1 MSEKKDVT
9 MWSESLFDGL
19 YMALRKNK
27 RDALIIGLIKEI
39 KGKGYPPARI
49 VSLVED
55 NVSTVAG
62 RRVQTLLSGRP
73 TPQNSGKAPANSAKA
88 TATKARKQKSAGGF
102 TGWLMSL
109 FR

>member
-1 MSEKKDVT
+1 MSEQKDVT

-19 YMALRKNK
+19 YLALRKNK

-39 KGKGYPPARI
+39 KEKGYPPARI

-55 NVSTVAG
+55 NVSPAAG

-73 TPQNSGKAPANSAKA
+73 TPQNSGKAPASSA
-88 TATKARKQKSAGGF
+88 TATKAKKQKSTGGF